1 MKLSNFFKSIKIEEN
16 IYAVFNSL
24 LMDIFFVDKEE
35 YEKIIFLMSDNTVEL
50 CRAGIY
56 VKDDEQDEK
65 ALQLLRKEYSILNRK
80 VEILYFIVTTGCN
93 LRCKYC
99 FEENSQFNNHCEK
112 NMSLETAL
120 VAAQKYLSY
129 LENEDIESPQVI
141 FYGGEPLANW
151 QVVKNVVEF
160 MASKNN
166 KIKFNIVT
174 NGTLINQDIANFIA
188 KYDIEVGISLDGP
201 KEINDVNR
209 VFRTSEKSVYDSVME
224 KIKILKD
231 EKVRYGLSITISEN
245 LLKRKEDVIGWI
257 RSSKLSSVFYNLYH
271 YGEKTNKWKEL
282 YNDMS
287 DYLIESYDNV
297 AYFGI
302 ADGRINRKV
311 DSLLEQKFKFSDC
324 AAVGANQLTVKP
336 NGDVIICHGYV
347 KTNKYILGNIIDQ
360 NISELINHPQSNMW
374 VNNAPIYKDKCIN
387 CEAIYIC
394 GGGCSMQSETLFGGI
409 ENVDEA
415 FCIHSK
421 KSLIWLLKKLYK
433 ASIEQISEKGDND
446 NVEG

>member
-1 MKLSNFFKSIKIEEN
+1 MKLSRFFKSIKFEEN
-16 IYAVFNSL
+16 VYAVFNNL
-24 LMDIFFVDKEE
+24 LMDIFFVDTEE
-35 YEKIIFLMSDNTVEL
+35 HEKIISLTSNNTVEL

-56 VKDDEQDEK
+56 VDDDEQDEK
-65 ALQLLRKEYSILNRK
+65 ALQLLRKEYSMLNRK

-112 NMSLETAL
+112 NMSIETAL
-120 VAAQKYLSY
+120 VAAQKYLDY

-151 QVVKNVVEF
+151 SVVKKVVEF
-160 MASKNN
+160 MASKNH

-174 NGTLINQDIANFIA
+174 NGTLINQEIATFIA
-188 KYDIEVGISLDGP
+188 QYDIEVGISLDGP
-201 KEINDVNR
+201 KAINDANR
-209 VFRTSEKSVYDSVME
+209 VFRTPEKSVYDSVME
-224 KIKILKD
+224 KIKILQDKQ
-231 EKVRYGLSITISEN
+231 VRYGLSITISEN
-245 LLKRKEDVIGWI
+245 LLERKEDVIDWI
-257 RSSKLSSVFYNLYH
+257 KNSNLSSVFYNLYH
-271 YGEKTNKWKEL
+271 YGEKTDKWKNF

-287 DYLIESYDNV
+287 DYLTESYDNV
-297 AYFGI
+297 AHLGI

-311 DSLLEQKFKFSDC
+311 DSLLDQRFKFSDC
-324 AAVGANQLTVKP
+324 AAVGANQLTIKP

-347 KTNKYILGNIIDQ
+347 KTNKYVLGNIINQ
-360 NISELINHPQSNMW
+360 SISELINHPQSNMW
-374 VNNAPIYKDKCIN
+374 INNAPIYNDKCIN

-409 ENVDEA
+409 RNVDEA

-421 KSLIWLLKKLYK
+421 KSLIWLLKKLYN
-433 ASIEQISEKGDND
+433 ASIEQINEKGDKD